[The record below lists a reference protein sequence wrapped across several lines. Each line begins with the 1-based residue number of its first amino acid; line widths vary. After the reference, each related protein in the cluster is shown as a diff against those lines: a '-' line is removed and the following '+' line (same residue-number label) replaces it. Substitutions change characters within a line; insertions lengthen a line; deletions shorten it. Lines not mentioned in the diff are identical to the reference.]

1 MTLLNKN
8 RIAKL
13 AGLLKEQAVDE
24 WIDEESADDDLVLGG
39 GAASGSIHDEEEFED
54 DEEDEDDDITVYDAL
69 EDDDLEELDPDT
81 DLGLYGEPLTRHQPD
96 KHFAHHTGMYEGL
109 SPEDYLAGYDESPED
124 EEPIDPP
131 DWERD
136 EWGKI
141 IDPHFP
147 DDADKEFRQR
157 GQREQEE
164 YHGIDLDNLDDLD
177 SNDEDRMSDYED
189 EEENRHAGGSIK
201 FETLK
206 RIIRNIVK
214 ENEENFDD
222 KTAAEG
228 NKATKSSNKK
238 PEKPKEPVNKY
249 GANLSK
255 REPTFK
261 RKEIGNYSQP
271 PREPIIPENLRRM
284 IREAVRRHLNEKK
297 KGLPP
302 WLKPGFKNK
311 KKTDDKSCESDPTSK
326 KKTPFFLKKKSKK

>member
-1 MTLLNKN
+1 MTILNKN

-24 WIDEESADDDLVLGG
+24 WIDEKSADDDLVLGG

-54 DEEDEDDDITVYDAL
+54 DEEGDITVYDAL

-109 SPEDYLAGYDESPED
+109 SSEDYLAGYDESPED

-177 SNDEDRMSDYED
+177 SDYED
-189 EEENRHAGGSIK
+189 EEENRHDGGSIK

-206 RIIRNIVK
+206 RIIR
-214 ENEENFDD
+214 
-222 KTAAEG
+222 
-228 NKATKSSNKK
+228 
-238 PEKPKEPVNKY
+238 
-249 GANLSK
+249 
-255 REPTFK
+255 
-261 RKEIGNYSQP
+261 
-271 PREPIIPENLRRM
+271 
-284 IREAVRRHLNEKK
+284 EAVRRQLNEKK

-326 KKTPFFLKKKSKK
+326 KKMPSKNKPFFLKKKSKK